1 MTKLEQL
8 VQEALNNVRK
18 AKKLKGEFIVIK
30 SWEQGQLKS
39 QRCGVVT
46 IYYRNEGKNI
56 IVHRERVCSIA
67 DDNEQIEFDVFSEVM
82 SHIILNWNEIWS
94 LISTKPQ

>member
-1 MTKLEQL
+1 MQKLENL
-8 VQEALNNVRK
+8 VQEVLNNVRK
-18 AKKLKGEFIVIK
+18 AKRLKGEFIVVK

-46 IYYRNEGKNI
+46 IYYRTEGKNI

-67 DDNEQIEFDVFSEVM
+67 DDNEQIEFDVFSEAM
-82 SHIILNWNEIWS
+82 SHIILNWDEIWN
-94 LISTKPQ
+94 LINTKPQ

>member
-8 VQEALNNVRK
+8 IQDVLNNVRK
-18 AKKLKGEFIVIK
+18 AKKLKGEFIVVK

-46 IYYRNEGKNI
+46 IYYRYEGHNI
-56 IVHRERVCSIA
+56 IIHRERICSIT
-67 DDNEQIEFDVFSEVM
+67 DDDEQIEFDIFTEAM
-82 SHIILNWNEIWS
+82 SHVILNWDEIWN
-94 LISTKPQ
+94 LINTKPQ

>member
-1 MTKLEQL
+1 MMKLEQL

-18 AKKLKGEFIVIK
+18 AKRLKGEFIVVK

-56 IVHRERVCSIA
+56 IVHRERVCSVT
-67 DDNEQIEFDVFSEVM
+67 DDNEQIEFDVFSEAM
-82 SHIILNWNEIWS
+82 SHIILNWDEIWN
-94 LISTKPQ
+94 LINTKPQ

>member
-1 MTKLEQL
+1 MQKLESL
-8 VQEALNNVRK
+8 VQEVLNNVRK
-18 AKKLKGEFIVIK
+18 AKRLKGEFIVVK

-46 IYYRNEGKNI
+46 IYYRIEGKNI

-67 DDNEQIEFDVFSEVM
+67 DDNEQIEFDVFSEAL
-82 SHIILNWNEIWS
+82 SHIILNWDEIWS